1 MSIYY
6 MEEENNNAKSVK
18 SILFAERIIKLYKF
32 LKDKDVDVL
41 RRQVLRSGTS
51 IGANIA
57 EADFS
62 ESKSDF
68 KHKISIALKEANET
82 LYWLKLLY
90 KGDYIT
96 DNQYGSIKKDC
107 SEIIA
112 ILLSI
117 TKTISN
123 QNE

>member
-96 DNQYGSIKKDC
+96 DNQYDSIKKDC

-117 TKTISN
+117 TKTISS
-123 QNE
+123 QNK

>member
-1 MSIYY
+1 M
-6 MEEENNNAKSVK
+6 
-18 SILFAERIIKLYKF
+18 
-32 LKDKDVDVL
+32 
-41 RRQVLRSGTS
+41 LRSGTS

-82 LYWLKLLY
+82 LYWLNLLY

-96 DNQYGSIKKDC
+96 NDQYDSIKKDC

-117 TKTISN
+117 TQTISS
-123 QNE
+123 QK